1 MVIETW
7 QLVCKGGL
15 PALISHDQDSLPGQ
29 SWPQQLVVQSRPSK
43 PFNVQEGLARTHQK
57 LV

>member
-15 PALISHDQDSLPGQ
+15 PALISHDQDGLPGQ
-29 SWPQQLVVQSRPSK
+29 P
-43 PFNVQEGLARTHQK
+43 
-57 LV
+57 